1 MKKLI
6 LAVAVSTLA
15 VSSVSQAWIIKG
27 QRTTPQPVQSYVTVE
42 DCSES
47 LYINLSTFS
56 SSTDR
61 ACSYG
66 RTDLA
71 FQQCTINLA
80 NVVGHENVEVA
91 GHACA
96 STRNVE
102 EARCAADL
110 FFKGGTYIV
119 NPAMAADGMRI
130 CALPE
135 RNQIKNC
142 IIEKYQYRRM
152 SAADAAKVCIEQFDP
167 VAKARKEAELR
178 RIEEERRRQAEA
190 RAEEMRRQEEQRR
203 MNEQRRQEEMRR
215 QEEQRRS
222 DEKRRQDD
230 LRRQQEEQRRKQ
242 EDARRVE
249 EEKKKQDSKP
259 QAPKAPPKT
268 EAPSAPSN
276 SEDGVIFDLPNFE

>member
-6 LAVAVSTLA
+6 MAVAVSTLA
-15 VSSVSQAWIIKG
+15 MSSVSQAWIIKG
-27 QRTTPQPVQSYVTVE
+27 KRTTPEPVQSYITVE

-47 LYINLSTFS
+47 LYIRLSTFS
-56 SSTDR
+56 SSTDQ

-119 NPAMAADGMRI
+119 NQAMASDGVRI
-130 CALPE
+130 CSLPE

-142 IIEKYQYRRM
+142 IIEKYQSGRV
-152 SAADAAKVCIEQFDP
+152 SAADAAKLCIEQFDP
-167 VAKARKEAELR
+167 VARARKEAELR
-178 RIEEERRRQAEA
+178 RIEEERRRQAEV
-190 RAEEMRRQEEQRR
+190 RAEEIRRQEEQRR
-203 MNEQRRQEEMRR
+203 TNEQRRMDEQRRKEEARR
-215 QEEQRRS
+215 QE
-222 DEKRRQDD
+222 D

-242 EDARRVE
+242 EDTRRAE
-249 EEKKKQDSKP
+249 EEKRKQDSK
-259 QAPKAPPKT
+259 PKAPPKT
-268 EAPSAPSN
+268 DAPSAPSN
-276 SEDGVIFDLPNFE
+276 SADGVILDLPNFE